1 MNVGFCV
8 SMTPRRLLCFAGKF
22 NLPKIVSRMEALAA
36 QRGCGIE
43 RREEDIAVH
52 FCPEGDLV
60 FHPDEEAQT
69 LKGSADSSI
78 AGPGFHA
85 AAATSAMHWPARP
98 AWSRFMSPA
107 TLTAR
112 EAISKLSGAR
122 CSCPFWRNS

>member
-36 QRGCGIE
+36 ERGCGIE

-85 AAATSAMHWPARP
+85 GGGRLLQCTGRRGPTGRG
-98 AWSRFMSPA
+98 
-107 TLTAR
+107 L
-112 EAISKLSGAR
+112 
-122 CSCPFWRNS
+122 